1 MEHPPGTSLYPFLFC
16 SAVAIPIPH
25 TENKRENSGT
35 EVTASM
41 RTFPLITAVAT
52 HEIYFFLF
60 LSDIFAALIHPYSR
74 YIFAAWHFLLEAHE
88 YTKTHQRTDST
99 AKFFFPS
106 CAQTDVLQDRMK
118 SCTPEHVPGCRQLQ
132 ECSLQKFTALS
143 KKIVKLKVK
152 NKRSSSSA
160 CSQRQSLSFSS
171 VCSIQAFI
179 NTEVIFGLSSL
190 TPSC

>member
-1 MEHPPGTSLYPFLFC
+1 
-16 SAVAIPIPH
+16 
-25 TENKRENSGT
+25 
-35 EVTASM
+35 M

-52 HEIYFFLF
+52 HEIFFLF

-190 TPSC
+190 TPSCWWSCKHSTLSSFLACYQLFFSV